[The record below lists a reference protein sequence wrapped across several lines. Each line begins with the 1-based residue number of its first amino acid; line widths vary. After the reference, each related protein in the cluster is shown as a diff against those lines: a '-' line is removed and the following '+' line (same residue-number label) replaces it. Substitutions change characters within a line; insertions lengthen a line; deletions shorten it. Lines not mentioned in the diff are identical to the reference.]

1 MYIVAQKIFQRK
13 SEIIMFLAAI
23 AILLSVATVAITGD
37 FVFWKIAKVFYLIGV
52 IFILF
57 DK

>member
-1 MYIVAQKIFQRK
+1 
-13 SEIIMFLAAI
+13 MFLAAI
-23 AILLSVATVAITGD
+23 SILLSVATVALTGD
-37 FVFWKIAKVFYLIGV
+37 FLFWKIAKVFYLIGV

>member
-1 MYIVAQKIFQRK
+1 MHVVAQKIFQRK
-13 SEIIMFLAAI
+13 SEVVMFLAAI
-23 AILLSVATVAITGD
+23 SILLSVATVALTGD
-37 FVFWKIAKVFYLIGV
+37 FLFWKIAKVFYLIGV